1 MTDNLAQLDCLFT
14 TDNDMEIPTLSLD
27 CQPKLVEIPFVCFGE
42 QRRTFNMFGKGTLHF
57 YTDDY
62 RFSAVYDHPD
72 RITKHHPSNIVEPN
86 FTLFNETPIAFGLQA
101 VYKKRFIAR
110 MMQQCG
116 IGVFVDLNVA
126 PKFYKLNM
134 LGVPRGYSSYCTRG
148 YSNRLDYLEFEYK
161 LAQDWAESNRLLFV
175 VYGGGKVAKQFC
187 KMHGCVYVE
196 QFINVKNT
204 LKSNSQTLIRQT
216 VAFNDSPINNLTEQ
230 SLRELQV
237 SDYTKLIGNK

>member
-1 MTDNLAQLDCLFT
+1 
-14 TDNDMEIPTLSLD
+14 MEIPTLTLD

-42 QRRTFNMFGKGTLHF
+42 QKRTFDMMGNGTLHF

-72 RITKHHPSNIVEPN
+72 RITQHHPANIVEPN
-86 FTLFNETPIAFGLQA
+86 FSLYNEMPIALGMQA
-101 VYKKRFIAR
+101 VYKKRFIGR

-116 IGVFVDLNVA
+116 IRVFVDLNVA

-161 LAQDWAESNRLLFV
+161 LAQDWSESNRLLFV

-204 LKSNSQTLIRQT
+204 LKSNSQTLIGQT
-216 VAFNDSPINNLTEQ
+216 VAFNDQPINNLTEQ